1 MTLIDPL
8 SFFSATG
15 VKEVAPVPSV
25 KRPPEENTGP
35 RNPVT
40 TAPVVKKQRQ
50 EDSGPSIPCSK
61 MPAIKASVP
70 SVVATAPQLWVDK
83 YKPKFVTELV
93 GNSGQILKLSNW
105 LKSWD
110 AKKIPQS
117 VRPGMENPSAK
128 AALLS
133 GTAGIGKTSTARLI
147 SESLGFKVIEFNA
160 SDTRSKSVIDELAN
174 GLATSNVLGSV
185 AGSAMGSKVVV
196 IMDEVDG
203 MSGGDRGGSGALIQM
218 IKRTKLPIICICN
231 DRQDT
236 KVRSLA
242 NHCFDLKFAK
252 PTREEVANRANVIV
266 KAEGM
271 NVPMNVLLDVAESSG
286 CDMRQVINELQL
298 MNSGVVPSGGK
309 KSAPQKDLSM
319 GPFEVV
325 KGLFTSSTARTWDYA
340 KRNEMFYV
348 DYDLLPLLVQQNYLK
363 CVEKITDPR
372 VLFAMRKANEYICL
386 GDTLS
391 RAIHQDS
398 QWGLLPE
405 LGVVSTVA
413 PSFACNNQLAFPDF
427 PAWLGRQSTQGKNL
441 RLMKELRNMVGTI
454 STTTSRNMKLS
465 RYSDVLYETLVLR
478 LTEGGI
484 QATVD
489 LIDQMGVP
497 KDVLFEVLAESRFSW
512 QNDPYAVVD
521 SKTKAALTRTY
532 NSKAHV
538 IKAGSTAVPGVA
550 KKGRTGASGSPSD
563 DEGGNE
569 DDEDARA
576 SSLVKPANTA
586 KTNKSRKK

>member
-8 SFFSATG
+8 SFFSSTG
-15 VKEVAPVPSV
+15 VKEVAPPPTI
-25 KRPPEENTGP
+25 KRPLNENT
-35 RNPVT
+35 
-40 TAPVVKKQRQ
+40 APNFAKKPRQ
-50 EDSGPSIPCSK
+50 EEE
-61 MPAIKASVP
+61 PAIKCSTMPGVKASVVSAP
-70 SVVATAPQLWVDK
+70 LSAPPQLWVER
-83 YKPKFVTELV
+83 YKPRKVCDLV
-93 GNSGQILKLSNW
+93 GNAAQINKLSNW
-105 LKSWD
+105 LKNWD
-110 AKKIPQS
+110 AKRPVQS
-117 VRPGMENPSAK
+117 VRPGVENSTAK

-160 SDTRSKSVIDELAN
+160 SDTRSKNVIDELAN

-185 AGSAMGSKVVV
+185 AGASMGSRVVV

-203 MSGGDRGGSGALIQM
+203 MSGGDRGGSAALIQM

-231 DRQDT
+231 DRQDN

-242 NHCFDLKFAK
+242 NHCFDLKFLK
-252 PTREEVANRANVIV
+252 PTRDEVANRASVILR
-266 KAEGM
+266 AEQM
-271 NVPMNVLLDVAESSG
+271 NVPPNLILEIAESSG

-298 MNSGVVPSGGK
+298 LHSGCGK
-309 KSAPQKDLSM
+309 ARDGKSKQQKDLSM

-325 KGLFTSSTARTWDYA
+325 KGLFTSSVARTWDYA
-340 KRNEMFYV
+340 KRNEMFFV

-363 CVEKITDPR
+363 CVEKVTDHR
-372 VLFAMRKANEYICL
+372 VLAAMQKANEYICL
-386 GDTLS
+386 GDVVS

-413 PSFACNNQLAFPDF
+413 PSFACNNQLPFPDF

-441 RLMKELRNMVGTI
+441 RLMKELRNMVGSF
-454 STTTSRNMKLS
+454 STTTSKNMKLS
-465 RYSDVLYETLVLR
+465 RYSDVLYETLVMR

-484 QATVD
+484 QATIN
-489 LIDQMGVP
+489 LIDEMGVP

-538 IKAGSTAVPGVA
+538 IKAGSSSAPGVA

-563 DEGGNE
+563 DETGTNE
-569 DDEDARA
+569 VDEDARA
-576 SSLVKPANTA
+576 AALVKPANVSKTA
-586 KTNKSRKK
+586 KSRKK